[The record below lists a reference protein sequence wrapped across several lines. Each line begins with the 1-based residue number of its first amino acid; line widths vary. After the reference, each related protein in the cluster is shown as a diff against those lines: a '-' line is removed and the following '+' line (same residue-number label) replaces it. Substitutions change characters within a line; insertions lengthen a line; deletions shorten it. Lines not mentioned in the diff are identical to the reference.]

1 MARIWV
7 QRRSRGRPPSAR
19 STTRAASSRAAFQIP
34 APGDRNAGAR
44 RSPQAGPHERAPIP
58 GDRSPGMSPRSPL
71 RRDPPVASGASASS
85 GPALARSCPSRG
97 RRPFRLRRQQVFDAA
112 SLHPDGPRTER
123 HEQNDSGLA
132 PVLELRDLAHPHR
145 VQHALPNNGLKCGQ
159 PHKEPNMSLT
169 DMGPPPCGETATAAM
184 KPST

>member
-1 MARIWV
+1 MARIRV

-34 APGDRNAGAR
+34 APGDRNASAR
-44 RSPQAGPHERAPIP
+44 RSPQVGRHARAPIP

-71 RRDPPVASGASASS
+71 RRDPAAASGASASS
-85 GPALARSCPSRG
+85 GSALARSCPSRG
-97 RRPFRLRRQQVFDAA
+97 RRLFRPRRRQASDAA
-112 SLHPDGPRTER
+112 SVHPGGPRTER
-123 HEQNDSGLA
+123 HEQDDSGLA
-132 PVLELRDLAHPHR
+132 PLLELRDGAHPYR

-159 PHKEPNMSLT
+159 PHQEPNMSLT
-169 DMGPPPCGETATAAM
+169 DIGPPPRGESATATM